1 MFSKIICLLAI
12 FSFVQAQPK
21 TTQEKK
27 ISQPEAQ
34 SSDTKKKNK
43 RDPDI
48 ESLVANAQAL
58 PPEFAADFLIRIATS
73 GKIKEKDWRLE
84 LLESAF
90 QTAANV
96 QYQFKR
102 NGLSWIHTDT
112 RTGLMKYSH
121 EQKVEALSLRC
132 RVVQAALQLDAQKAR
147 ELFEQI
153 PTIKL
158 PELTC
163 KDTMS
168 YDVMDYYETLSD
180 VANQAFSPD
189 EIKREEHINLVSE
202 KLSQIN
208 SPLQIG
214 PAAYTIQS
222 LKLTTNQLVQ
232 LKSLFITI
240 LKNIKGDD
248 RSFSQAML
256 WGATTHNVAS
266 LIDKCEKNNISGVE
280 LLSVYRNFLV
290 THLTNARCAD
300 YEKFHNGV
308 SQTVEG
314 VLNDFVRWR
323 EDQFTKNYSPITKE
337 EIKPAKLEGKAEINE
352 YWQSPEAKP
361 FLIKMKQLKFG
372 MGESPDITGKEPLTL
387 EQRSELKWRK
397 QLAEFLQDFRKWRS
411 EAEKSESD
419 YFHQKCIILEG
430 LNDLTPPDTSH
441 DSVLREY
448 LNFLSDSAMQRDNP
462 IEWYWHVK
470 RLITY
475 VAKPNTKDYNDAL
488 ETMASSGSPIMNVI
502 ARMEKL
508 FKAST
513 K

>member
-1 MFSKIICLLAI
+1 MLSKIICLLVI
-12 FSFVQAQPK
+12 FSFAQAQPK
-21 TTQEKK
+21 VAQEKK
-27 ISQPEAQ
+27 TSAAEAQ
-34 SSDTKKKNK
+34 SNDTKKQKL
-43 RDPDI
+43 RDPEI
-48 ESLVANAQAL
+48 ESLVADAQTL
-58 PPEFAADFLIRIATS
+58 PPEFSADFLIRIATS
-73 GKIKEKDWRLE
+73 DKVKEKDWKLG
-84 LLESAF
+84 LLEIAF

-96 QYQFKR
+96 QHQYKR
-102 NGLSWIHTDT
+102 NGLYWIHTDT
-112 RTGLMKYSH
+112 RTGLLRFSH
-121 EQKVEALSLRC
+121 EQKLEALPLRC
-132 RVVQAALQLDAQKAR
+132 RVVQAVLQLDATKAR
-147 ELFEQI
+147 ELFERI
-153 PTIKL
+153 PAIKL

-163 KDTMS
+163 KDTLIF
-168 YDVMDYYETLSD
+168 DVLDYYETLSD
-180 VANQAFSPD
+180 VANKAFSPD

-256 WGATTHNVAS
+256 WGATTHNVTT

-280 LLSVYRNFLV
+280 LLGVYRNFLV
-290 THLTNARCAD
+290 THLTNTRCAD

-314 VLNDFVRWR
+314 ALNDFVRWR
-323 EDQFTKNYSPITKE
+323 DERFTKDYTPITVE
-337 EIKPAKLEGKAEINE
+337 GIKPAKLEGKAEINE
-352 YWQSPEAKP
+352 YWQSPETRLLMQK
-361 FLIKMKQLKFG
+361 IVQLRFG
-372 MGESPDITGKEPLTL
+372 VGEPPNLTDKEPLTL

-397 QLAEFLQDFRKWRS
+397 KLAEFLQDFRKWRS

-430 LNDLTPPDTSH
+430 LNDLTPSDTSH

-475 VAKPNTKDYNDAL
+475 VAKPNTKL
-488 ETMASSGSPIMNVI
+488 EAIS
-502 ARMEKL
+502 K
-508 FKAST
+508 
-513 K
+513 